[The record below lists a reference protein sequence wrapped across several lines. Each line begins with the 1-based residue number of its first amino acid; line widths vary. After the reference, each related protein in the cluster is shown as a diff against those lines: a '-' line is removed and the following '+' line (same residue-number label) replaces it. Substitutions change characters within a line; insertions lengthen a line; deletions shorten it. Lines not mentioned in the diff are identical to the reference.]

1 MTMIEIHTDSREK
14 KSGIIDLLRKRADV
28 TIFDSHLPVGD
39 YSVGGG
45 IVIERKSAADFLN
58 SMRDDRFHEQALNM
72 VAHVAR
78 PVYLLEGD
86 IYGTRSEFSVNA
98 LSGAVA
104 WLHAQGI
111 SVVPSS
117 SPLATAETIFFMAK
131 NAQTDM
137 KNVPLRSKKPK
148 ITELNVK
155 LVLESFPGI
164 GAGGSEKLISH
175 FGSIRGLAMAT
186 PEQISEVPRVG
197 KASAQ
202 KIHDVIIWT
211 RQAE

>member
-14 KSGIIDLLRKRADV
+14 ASGIIDLLRKRDNV

-45 IVIERKSAADFLN
+45 IVIERKSANDFLN

-72 VAHVAR
+72 VLHAVR

-86 IYGTRSEFSVNA
+86 IYSTRSEFSVES

-117 SPLATAETIFFMAK
+117 SPRATAETIFFMAK
-131 NAQTDM
+131 NAQVDM
-137 KNVPLRSKKPK
+137 RNVPLRSKKPK
-148 ITELNVK
+148 VTELNVK
-155 LVLESFPGI
+155 LVLESLPGI
-164 GAGGSEKLISH
+164 GAGGSEKLINH
-175 FGSIRGLAMAT
+175 FGSIRGLMTAT
-186 PEQISEVPRVG
+186 PEQIAEVPRIG
-197 KASAQ
+197 KAAAE
-202 KIHDVIIWT
+202 KIHNVIIWT
-211 RQAE
+211 RQ

>member
-1 MTMIEIHTDSREK
+1 MTTIEIHTDSREPAL
-14 KSGIIDLLRKRADV
+14 IINLLRKRENV
-28 TIFDSHLPVGD
+28 TIFNSQLPFGD

-45 IVIERKSAADFLN
+45 IVIERKSADDFLN

-72 VAHVAR
+72 VLHVAR

-86 IYGTRSEFSVNA
+86 IYTTRSEFSVES

-117 SPLATAETIFFMAK
+117 SPRATAETIFFMAK
-131 NAQTDM
+131 NAQVDM
-137 KNVPLRSKKPK
+137 RNVPLRSKKPK
-148 ITELNVK
+148 VTELNVK
-155 LVLESFPGI
+155 LVLESLPGI
-164 GAGGSEKLISH
+164 GAGGSDKLITH
-175 FGSIRGLAMAT
+175 FGSIRSLAMAT
-186 PEQISEVPRVG
+186 TEQIAEVPRIG

-202 KIHDVIIWT
+202 KIHDVITWT
-211 RQAE
+211 REAQ

>member
-14 KSGIIDLLRKRADV
+14 ASGIIGMLQKRENV
-28 TIFDSHLPVGD
+28 TIVDSHLPVGD

-45 IVIERKSAADFLN
+45 IVIERKSANDFLN

-72 VAHVAR
+72 VLHAPR

-86 IYGTRSEFSVNA
+86 IYATRSEFSVES

-111 SVVPSS
+111 SIVPSS
-117 SPLATAETIFFMAK
+117 SPRASAETIFFMAK
-131 NAQTDM
+131 NAQVDM
-137 KNVPLRSKKPK
+137 RNVPLRSKKPK
-148 ITELNVK
+148 VTELNVK

-175 FGSIRGLAMAT
+175 FGSIRSLVMAT
-186 PEQISEVPRVG
+186 PEQIAEVPRIG

-211 RQAE
+211 RQ